1 MRESTAMGIDGFVAV
16 IIFML
21 TAAALI
27 LLGTAGSFG
36 AFLAMPLG
44 AVLVFC
50 TKGFLML
57 NPGMAVVTT
66 FFGNY
71 SGTWRTEGF
80 SYINPLASRRPISV
94 KLANL
99 ATPTLKVNDVSG
111 NPIEVAASVVWEVA
125 DTAKATF
132 SVDNFQEYMR
142 IQAESG
148 LRQLAS
154 SHPYENSGE
163 GDDDRS
169 LRGNVESV
177 TKELISALNGVV
189 REAGLRVIDAR
200 ISHLAYA
207 PEIAQAMLRKQ
218 GAQQIIAARETI
230 VHGAVKLVGEVITRL
245 KEDKV
250 VELSKEDASKLVI
263 NLITVMVS
271 ETDAQPTLPLR

>member
-1 MRESTAMGIDGFVAV
+1 MRETKAFGLEGFLAAF
-16 IIFML
+16 IFMVM
-21 TAAALI
+21 AAAFIMLGTS
-27 LLGTAGSFG
+27 GTAG
-36 AFLAMPLG
+36 AFIALPLG
-44 AVLVFC
+44 AILMFC
-50 TKGFLML
+50 TKGFVIL

-71 SGTWRTEGF
+71 AGTWRQEGF
-80 SYINPLASRRPISV
+80 SYINPLAVRLPISV

-99 ATPTLKVNDVSG
+99 ATPTLKVNDASG
-111 NPIEVAASVVWEVA
+111 NPIEIAASIVWEVA
-125 DTAKATF
+125 DTARAMF

-154 SHPYENSGE
+154 SHAYENP
-163 GDDDRS
+163 DDGTDGHS
-169 LRGNVESV
+169 LRGNVERV
-177 TKELISALNGVV
+177 TKELISALNAVV

-218 GAQQIIAARETI
+218 GAQQIIAARNTI
-230 VHGAVKLVGEVITRL
+230 VQGAVKLVGEIVTRL
-245 KEDKV
+245 KTDKV
-250 VELSKEDASKLVI
+250 VELSAEDTSKLVI

>member
-1 MRESTAMGIDGFVAV
+1 MRESEAIGMDGFVAA
-16 IIFML
+16 IIFIM

-27 LLGTAGSFG
+27 YLGTTGLFG
-36 AFLAMPLG
+36 AFVAAPLG
-44 AVLVFC
+44 AALIFC

-71 SGTWRTEGF
+71 AGTWRTEGF

-99 ATPTLKVNDVSG
+99 ATATLKVNDADG
-111 NPIEVAASVVWEVA
+111 NPIEVAASIVWVVA
-125 DTAKATF
+125 DTARATF
-132 SVDNFQEYMR
+132 SVDDYDTYMR

-148 LRQLAS
+148 LRQLARS
-154 SHPYENSGE
+154 RPYEGNDE
-163 GDDDRS
+163 RS
-169 LRGNVESV
+169 LRGDVEAV
-177 TKELISALNGVV
+177 TKELIAELNQVV
-189 REAGLRVIDAR
+189 KDAGLRVIDAR

-230 VHGAVKLVGEVITRL
+230 VHGAVKLVGDVINKL
-245 KEDKV
+245 KEEKI
-250 VELSKEDASKLVI
+250 VELSKEDTAKLVI

-271 ETDAQPTLPLR
+271 ETDAQPTLPLK